1 MNDFKI
7 IPFIVGIAAVTL
19 YFIGYLQKTR
29 KRIIAL
35 NATSRLLYIIQYI
48 LLSAFEG
55 AVLDVAGII
64 SSLLAQKKDKPF
76 IKKHIRLVFIGVNL
90 FVIAM
95 GCITYERPISILPIV
110 AVLFHTGAF
119 WIDNERWIRRLSLI
133 GSPLW
138 LIYNFVC
145 GAYGS
150 CIGDIL
156 SIVSLL
162 ISIVRYDI
170 RKNKV

>member
-1 MNDFKI
+1 MNEFKLL
-7 IPFIVGIAAVTL
+7 PFIVGIAAVTL

-76 IKKHIRLVFIGVNL
+76 IKKHIRLFFIGVNL

-95 GCITYERPISILPIV
+95 GCITYESPISILPIV

-162 ISIVRYDI
+162 ISIARYDI